1 MFDSQAKTAP
11 LLWGILAFLFCLAV
25 YILRLDSI
33 GGLFH
38 DDAWYMLLGKA
49 LATGQGFTLINSPS
63 AGILPSY
70 PPAFPALLSLIF
82 RIQPNFPGNLWLLKL
97 PSIISLCLS
106 GILVYYYLV
115 RVHKVSWQLAFAIS
129 LATMLAPALVFLATS
144 TLMSE
149 VFFMFLQTATLVLAE
164 RSLRAM
170 NKKMGWLMLI
180 LAAGF
185 GSIAFLTRSIA
196 VGLVAAII
204 VYYLLKKRFAFA
216 LAFSLLVCL
225 PIGPWLYYKKRHAP
239 TPAQVFEQK
248 GYIMQDYATQF
259 WQRAAGDED
268 SGTET
273 YRGLPI
279 RILRNLWEV
288 LGRDVG
294 GFLAPVLYRT
304 PPESGMES
312 FGMTGSMGMATDSMI
327 ISSILSAFCVIG
339 LGIVL
344 RQRLTLSELAFLITL
359 PIVLTWSWPP
369 FRFLTPFTPFI
380 LLYFAA
386 GINGVWRWISSLL
399 GLAKTESN
407 VHRYGSFLAPVRI
420 MLLCVI
426 LLSVYDHANYILG
439 KFHLMGEPPVL
450 RAIMNDDLELMNW
463 MRANLEPS
471 AIVATEN
478 PGLVYLH
485 TGLKTVTTDTPAR
498 KEELLSKNVKYLA
511 HVTSFFAPP
520 VSPENEKEKILY
532 ETKGLHYFVYKLK

>member
-1 MFDSQAKTAP
+1 MFDGQAKTP
-11 LLWGILAFLFCLAV
+11 LRWGILAFLFCLAV

-33 GGLFH
+33 AGLFH
-38 DDAWYMLLGKA
+38 DDAWYILLGKA

-82 RIQPNFPGNLWLLKL
+82 RLQPNFPANLWLLKL

-115 RVHKVSWQLAFAIS
+115 RVHKMSWQLALAIS
-129 LATMLAPALVFLATS
+129 LATMLTPALVFLATS

-149 VFFMFLQTATLVLAE
+149 IFFMFLQMATLVLAE
-164 RSLRAM
+164 KSLRTM

-196 VGLVAAII
+196 VGLVAAIA

-225 PIGPWLYYKKRHAP
+225 LVGPWLVYKKRHAP

-259 WQRAAGDED
+259 WQRMAGDEY
-268 SGTET
+268 SGTIT
-273 YRGLPI
+273 YRGLPM
-279 RILRNLWEV
+279 RMLRNLWEV
-288 LGRDVG
+288 LGREVG

-304 PPESGMES
+304 PPESEMES
-312 FGMTGSMGMATDSMI
+312 FGMTGMMGMATDSMI

-339 LGIVL
+339 LVIVI
-344 RQRLTLSELAFLITL
+344 RERLTLSELAFLFTL
-359 PIVLTWSWPP
+359 PIVLSWGWAP
-369 FRFLTPFTPFI
+369 FRFLMPFI
-380 LLYFAA
+380 PFIILYFAV

-399 GLAKTESN
+399 GLAKPESKA
-407 VHRYGSFLAPVRI
+407 HQYGSFSAPVR
-420 MLLCVI
+420 VI
-426 LLSVYDHANYILG
+426 LVCIVLLNVYDHANYILG
-439 KFHLMGEPPVL
+439 KFHLMSEPPVL
-450 RAIMNDDLELMNW
+450 RAMMNDDLELMNW

-478 PGLVYLH
+478 PGFVYLH
-485 TGLKTVTTDTPAR
+485 TGLKTVTTVTPAR
-498 KEELLSKNVKYLA
+498 KEELLSKNVKYIA
-511 HVTSFFAPP
+511 HVTTFFEPP
-520 VSPENEKEKILY
+520 VSPVEEKENILY
-532 ETKGLHYFVYKLK
+532 ETKNLHFFVYRLK